1 MERTEAYQFT
11 AHIEDASS
19 MLQIED
25 LRKLIKYINRYSKT
39 KFRVT
44 LKPRGPRVAA
54 ALADGRHRRAYFQSL
69 PLRHAERIDVYV
81 HENRTW

>member
-25 LRKLIKYINRYSKT
+25 LRKLIKYINIYS
-39 KFRVT
+39 
-44 LKPRGPRVAA
+44 
-54 ALADGRHRRAYFQSL
+54 YWNCS
-69 PLRHAERIDVYV
+69 
-81 HENRTW
+81 